1 MKRSILICIAL
12 FAVFAL
18 VGLAQQG
25 TQGGA
30 QGTYPPSQHPN
41 QPDRPTNQ
49 PDQAIPPEDA
59 PKSNPAGPAGSQPAQ
74 TGQQPAQ
81 QPAPAPDTSATQGTS
96 STPPSSEAPK
106 LEVTKHGAAVAT
118 FHGTGNGQTKLFHLN
133 AGQATFDVQLAW
145 ERPDPSLHGNQG
157 NFSVVLADANHKPV
171 QLVIGTIDYFD
182 GANSVDVPAAGDYML
197 HITAPGRWNVKIEQ

>member
-12 FAVFAL
+12 FAVFSL
-18 VGLAQQG
+18 VAIAQTQ
-25 TQGGA
+25 QGGA

-59 PKSNPAGPAGSQPAQ
+59 PKANPSAPAGSQPAQ
-74 TGQQPAQ
+74 TEQQPAP
-81 QPAPAPDTSATQGTS
+81 QPPPAPDTSATQGTTS
-96 STPPSSEAPK
+96 STPPASEAPK
-106 LEVTKHGAAVAT
+106 LEVSKHGATVAT
-118 FHGTGNGQTKLFHLN
+118 FKGTGNQQTKTFHLN

-145 ERPDPSLHGNQG
+145 ERPDPSLHGQQG

-197 HITAPGRWNVKIEQ
+197 HITAPGHWNVKIEQ